1 MPDSDN
7 ILFAMLKK
15 EIVAMLQQS
24 VPGVS
29 SAIETWKGQEIV
41 HFQEDLAQKVNGR
54 ISEKWF
60 YTHIKIE
67 NNKLPRIDILNL
79 LSKYAGYIDWP
90 DFKLKN
96 TQWVTDQ
103 SRSDVTE
110 KSPVTERSRRV
121 WLLILIAVIIIAFA
135 LYKGFGPS
143 SFQFCFVDSDKKQP
157 ITNQPIQIVLL
168 NDGESPVYKQCEN
181 GCFSIKTTRQKI
193 RFIVKTPYY
202 KTDTITRVLNSK
214 FNMESINLQTND
226 YALMIYYFSRS
237 KRVDWEKRRKQLD
250 IIIAENAQI
259 YQIYDNNTGMEL
271 YNKHEFIN
279 KLTMPVKSLKNVE
292 VIETIYTGNK
302 ISVLRFRQTL
312 N

>member
-1 MPDSDN
+1 MPNQDH
-7 ILFAMLKK
+7 IYFAMLKK
-15 EIVAMLQQS
+15 EIVATLQQS

-29 SAIETWKGQEIV
+29 SAIETWKGQDIV

-60 YTHIKIE
+60 YTHIKLS
-67 NNKLPRIDILNL
+67 NNNLPRIDILNL
-79 LSKYAGYIDWP
+79 LSKYAGYIDWS

-96 TQWVTDQ
+96 ELGDHYTLPDKPKT
-103 SRSDVTE
+103 RSLF
-110 KSPVTERSRRV
+110 V
-121 WLLILIAVIIIAFA
+121 WIIWLIAGLFIIFV
-135 LYKGFGPS
+135 LYKAFGPGT
-143 SFQFCFVDSDKKQP
+143 FHFCFVDADKKLP
-157 ITNQPIQIVLL
+157 VTNQPIQIVLL

-181 GCFSIKTTRQKI
+181 GCFSIKTNSQKI

-214 FNMESINLQTND
+214 FNEESINLQTND

-237 KRVDWEKRRKQLD
+237 KKVDWEKRRKQLD
-250 IIIAENAQI
+250 NMIAENAQI
-259 YQIYDNNTGMEL
+259 FQVYDNNVGMDL

-312 N
+312 NQ